1 MQKTIEVVYEKGVF
15 KPLEKVELVEGGKA
29 KLTIEREKGV
39 ITSEDIEE
47 LRESIRRLPKSRINL
62 KRIDEIYHEGKML
75 D

>member
-15 KPLEKVELVEGGKA
+15 KPLEPVELEEGRKA
-29 KLTIEREKGV
+29 KLTIESEKGV

>member
-47 LRESIRRLPKSRINL
+47 LRESIRSLPKSKINL

>member
-1 MQKTIEVVYEKGVF
+1 MQKTIEVVYEKEVF
-15 KPLEKVELVEGGKA
+15 KPREKVELVESRKA

>member
-1 MQKTIEVVYEKGVF
+1 MQKTIEVVYEKGMF
-15 KPLEKVELVEGGKA
+15 KPMEPVELEEGGKA